1 MLLKGRPLYDN
12 KADAD
17 LFVTPPAWNAV
28 VLGSERDLNVVLV
41 GPRGSGK
48 TSLLHQ
54 IQYAMRDGESE
65 GPVFVDGTAAR
76 DVVDLATRI
85 RNALSGEPSTLAENT
100 EGAVAAVTT
109 PDEPIAGASRNLAAL
124 LRSIGQADPALILLD
139 CSGAAEAVFDLF
151 GRMRDVLWQQDHR
164 WIVAIDENDRSTV
177 MKPPADAFFDI
188 VAQIG
193 PWPTTEL
200 ATLLGRRYPTAED
213 IDKELVMHAAANAR
227 GSPREALRAMS
238 HGILDEGDPET
249 FLAERGV
256 LLDRASRLGRTAGML
271 MAELLDRGQASPSEP
286 ELQDS
291 LGLTRARLTQLFH
304 MLQENDLV
312 VTEAEPSSG
321 PGRPRLTYRPNL
333 RR

>member
-17 LFVTPPAWNAV
+17 LFVTPSAWDAV
-28 VLGSERDLNVVLV
+28 VLGSERDLNVLLV
-41 GPRGSGK
+41 GSRGSGK

-54 IQYAMRDGESE
+54 VQYVMRDEESE
-65 GPVFVDGTAAR
+65 GAVFVDGTAAR

-85 RNALSGEPSTLAENT
+85 RNSLSGEPSTLPENV
-100 EGAVAAVTT
+100 EGALGAVTT
-109 PDEPIAGASRNLAAL
+109 SEEPIAGASRTLAAL

-151 GRMRDVLWQQDHR
+151 GRMRDVLWQQSHR

-177 MKPPADAFFDI
+177 MKPPADAFFDV
-188 VAQIG
+188 VAQIE

-200 ATLLGRRYPTAED
+200 ITLLSRRYPTMED
-213 IDKELVMHAAANAR
+213 VDKKLVMHAAANAS

-238 HGILDEGDPET
+238 HGILTEGDPAT
-249 FLAERGV
+249 FLEERGV

-271 MAELLDRGQASPSEP
+271 MAELLGRGQASPSEP

-304 MLQENDLV
+304 LLQENELV
-312 VTEAEPSSG
+312 VGEAERSSG
-321 PGRPRLTYRPNL
+321 PGRPRMTYRPNL

>member
-28 VLGSERDLNVVLV
+28 VLGSERDLNVLLV

-54 IQYAMRDGESE
+54 IQYVMRSEESE
-65 GPVFVDGTAAR
+65 KVVFVDGTAAR

-85 RNALSGEPSTLAENT
+85 RNALSGEPTTLSESAER
-100 EGAVAAVTT
+100 ALDAVTT
-109 PDEPIAGASRNLAAL
+109 SEEPIAGASRTLAAL
-124 LRSIGQADPALILLD
+124 LRSIGQADPALIMLD

-151 GRMRDVLWQQDHR
+151 GRMRDVLWQQGHR
-164 WIVAIDENDRSTV
+164 WIVAIADNDRSTV
-177 MKPPADAFFDI
+177 MKPPADAFFDV
-188 VAQIG
+188 VAQIE

-200 ATLLGRRYPTAED
+200 ANLLSRRYSPAEEV
-213 IDKELVMHAAANAR
+213 DKKLVMHAAANAG

-238 HGILDEGDPET
+238 HGVLNEGDPAA
-249 FLAERGV
+249 FLEERGV
-256 LLDRASRLGRTAGML
+256 LLDQASRLGRTAGML
-271 MAELLDRGQASPSEP
+271 MAELLDRDQASPSDA

-304 MLQENDLV
+304 MLQDNGLV
-312 VTEAEPSSG
+312 VGEAERSSG
-321 PGRPRLTYRPNL
+321 PGRPRTIYRPKL
-333 RR
+333 RG